1 MRCTCAWPGITS
13 DQYDAVMARLGLD
26 ANPPAGGVLHMA
38 TDVTDEGV
46 EVCDIWQTEQA
57 FNGFLEQ
64 RLLPVVSELG
74 LAGEARGCGSRSTPQ
89 LLRRRPRHDQSD
101 RRRLP
106 SGCGRELVRAESTVR
121 RRDRWSRL
129 RTAHRRAKGE
139 ACAGGRKVPVRVSP
153 LA

>member
-1 MRCTCAWPGITS
+1 MAVAMTMHWPGLTS

-38 TDVTDEGV
+38 TVTDEGV
-46 EVCDIWQTEQA
+46 EMYDIWQTEQA

-74 LAGEARGCGSRSTPQ
+74 IRWRARDQDRSAAQP
-89 LLRRRPRHDQSD
+89 LRRRRGHDRSN

-106 SGCGRELVRAESTVR
+106 SGCGRELGWLICRW
-121 RRDRWSRL
+121 RRDP
-129 RTAHRRAKGE
+129 TGRASDTCRG
-139 ACAGGRKVPVRVSP
+139 
-153 LA
+153 